1 MPFQPVEWPERRDAK
16 PESRGLERG
25 GTSFLFT
32 GDLEATGESDVLS
45 TLADSASEL
54 LDVDIL
60 KVAHHGSKT
69 SSSDA
74 FLNAVTPQ
82 VAVIS
87 VGEGSRDGLPDQET
101 LDALAAVG
109 AEIYRTDHHGTVIV
123 WTDGWQYTVTDGMCI
138 PSSLLYMK
146 QGPLALGKH
155 CDPV

>member
-16 PESRGLERG
+16 PESRGLDCG

-32 GDLEATGESDVLS
+32 GDLEAAGELEMLS

-54 LDVDIL
+54 PDVDIL
-60 KVAHHGSKT
+60 KVVHHGSKT

-74 FLNAVTPQ
+74 FLSAVTPE
-82 VAVIS
+82 VVLIS
-87 VGEGSRDGLPDQET
+87 VGEGNRYGLPDQET

-123 WTDGWQYTVTDGMCI
+123 WTDGWQHTVTAERNWLPCAP
-138 PSSLLYMK
+138 PSST
-146 QGPLALGKH
+146 
-155 CDPV
+155 DPAAPPP